1 MAKVNVK
8 LFGVLRMGT
17 GLAQADIDV
26 TTVAEIFDVLNKQ
39 IAEQYP
45 EKKALAEAMGKTLPQ
60 PDILSFKDAIIYV
73 NEERCPKKKRVL
85 ADGDKIMLLSP
96 ASGG

>member
-17 GLAQADIDV
+17 GLAQADIEV
-26 TTVAEIFDVLNKQ
+26 NTVAEIFDVLNNL

-45 EKKALAEAMGKTLPQ
+45 AKKAQAEAQGKQLPQ
-60 PDILSFKDAIIYV
+60 PDILSFKDAIVYI
-73 NEERCPKKKRVL
+73 NEERCPKKKRAL
-85 ADGDKIMLLSP
+85 ADGDRIMLLSP

>member
-17 GLAQADIDV
+17 GLAQADIEV
-26 TTVAEIFDVLNKQ
+26 NTVAEIFDVLNKL

-45 EKKALAEAMGKTLPQ
+45 EKKAQAEAQGKTLPQ
-60 PDILSFKDAIIYV
+60 PDILSFKDAVVYI

-85 ADGDKIMLLSP
+85 ADGDKVMLLSP